1 MHEFGSFRDA
11 SHEKVDEASKTDNI
25 FFVRGCRIC
34 ADCFGLFVIGL
45 QARIGNVEVE
55 EVKVLLVELGLE
67 SFVWTRPDE
76 KQKIF
81 ASNLLVVA

>member
-1 MHEFGSFRDA
+1 M
-11 SHEKVDEASKTDNI
+11 
-25 FFVRGCRIC
+25 
-34 ADCFGLFVIGL
+34 FVIGL
-45 QARIGNVEVE
+45 QARIGDVEVE